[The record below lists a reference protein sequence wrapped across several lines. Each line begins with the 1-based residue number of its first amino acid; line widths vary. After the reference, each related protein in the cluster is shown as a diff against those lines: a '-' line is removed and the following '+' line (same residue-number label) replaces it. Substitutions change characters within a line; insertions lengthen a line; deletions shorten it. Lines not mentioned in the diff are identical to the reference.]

1 MDGKAF
7 LLFLIPCFPLYFLI
21 NKKTGRLCLTFFT
34 LVLVMRIFRFLEYFT
49 VDPVNLSIKAKLLS
63 LLACFCSI
71 FFIAL
76 MTKVVSPWPD
86 YPMIIASMGAS
97 AIILFFIPGSPLAQ
111 PWPFVGGQLVSAV
124 VGVTCALNISETSTA
139 AATAVFVSVLMML
152 LLRCMH
158 PPGAATSLAPI
169 MAGTSITSLG
179 YSFVLVPVAVNV
191 FTMLFLV
198 IVINRWVMDRAY
210 PSPLPVKKQRRQRHS
225 VIEPSHHIG
234 FSKQDF
240 DLALKDSDT
249 FIDMTHAELSH
260 LFTQVEMN
268 AFNRIRGNI
277 LCDDIMIKDVVT
289 VEYGTEVEEAWEL
302 MRNERLKAVPVIDR
316 AKRIIGIVT
325 WNDFFKFID
334 LNAYESF
341 QDKFRG
347 FIRRTPD
354 MSASKPEAVGLIM
367 TSTVVTMPETTHIS
381 DLVSLMSIHGHRQI
395 PIVNAEQRLVGM
407 VYQANLIAALY
418 NEQLAHNKTV

>member
-1 MDGKAF
+1 MS
-7 LLFLIPCFPLYFLI
+7 
-21 NKKTGRLCLTFFT
+21 
-34 LVLVMRIFRFLEYFT
+34 IFQSLKYFT
-49 VDPVNLSIKAKLLS
+49 IDPVNLSIKAKLLS

-76 MTKVVSPWPD
+76 MTKVVSPWPG
-86 YPMIIASMGAS
+86 YPMIVASMGAS

-124 VGVTCALNISETSTA
+124 VGITCALNISETSAA
-139 AATAVFVSVLMML
+139 AATAVCFSVFLML

-198 IVINRWVMDRAY
+198 VVINRWVMDRDY
-210 PSPLPVKKQRRQRHS
+210 PSPLPVKKVRNQRHS
-225 VIEPSHHIG
+225 VIEPSHHVG
-234 FSKQDF
+234 FSEQDLS
-240 DLALKDSDT
+240 LALKESDV
-249 FIDMTHAELSH
+249 FIDMTHAELGH

-268 AFNRIRGNI
+268 AFKRVKGNI
-277 LCDDIMIKDVVT
+277 VCADIMIKNVT
-289 VEYGTEVEEAWEL
+289 AVEYGTEVEDAWEL
-302 MRNERLKAVPVIDR
+302 MRNEGLKSVPVIDR
-316 AKRIIGIVT
+316 ARRVIGIVT

-341 QDKFRG
+341 QEKFRS
-347 FIRRTPD
+347 FIRRTAD
-354 MSASKPEAVGLIM
+354 VSASKPEAAGLIM
-367 TSTVVTMPETTHIS
+367 TSTVITMSETTHIA

-395 PIVNAEQRLVGM
+395 PIVNSEKRLVGM

-418 NEQLAHNKTV
+418 NEQLAHNPSKIS